1 MDERPGASLEKSWV
15 DGNNGFHFPLA
26 EDSEMSEAIWELLDL
41 GSDREAPAAVAMALR
56 TAVVYAFTLVLVR
69 LGSRRLLAKP
79 SAFDLI
85 VAIMVGSIMSR
96 AINGEAPFAPTLVA
110 GAVLLFMHWAFAAL
124 ALRMHWL
131 SVALKGT
138 RIALIR
144 DGKVLPEGMRSASI
158 TDDDLAEALR
168 LQVHDEDPASVA
180 VAYMERSG
188 AISVIP
194 RKR

>member
-1 MDERPGASLEKSWV
+1 MT
-15 DGNNGFHFPLA
+15 
-26 EDSEMSEAIWELLDL
+26 EAIWQVLDL
-41 GSDREAPAAVAMALR
+41 GSDRDAPGTLAMALR
-56 TAVVYAFTLVLVR
+56 TVGVYAFTLVVVR

-96 AINGEAPFAPTLVA
+96 TINGSAPFLPTLAA

-131 SVALKGT
+131 SAALKGT
-138 RIALIR
+138 RIPLIR
-144 DGKVLPEGMRSASI
+144 DGEVLREGMRRANI

-168 LQVHDEDPASVA
+168 LQVHDDDPSKVA

-188 AISVIP
+188 AVSVVPMRGRGSSGEAP
-194 RKR
+194 RRAGEGAPRRRRR